1 MIWRLRS
8 RRKLR
13 RFFRMFEK
21 IRIILKVIRNKDNLI
36 DELMYVIDL
45 LEANLSY
52 AGNISYAEVRR
63 DV

>member
-1 MIWRLRS
+1 
-8 RRKLR
+8 
-13 RFFRMFEK
+13 MFEK
-21 IRIILKVIRNKDNLI
+21 IRIILKVIRNTDNLI